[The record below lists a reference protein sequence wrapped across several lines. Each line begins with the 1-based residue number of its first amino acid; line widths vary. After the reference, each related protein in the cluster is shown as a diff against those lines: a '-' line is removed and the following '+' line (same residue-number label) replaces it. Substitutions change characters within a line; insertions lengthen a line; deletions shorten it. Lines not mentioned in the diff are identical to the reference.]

1 LVAFDVRRIT
11 GLALAFGALA
21 AVIVFAQPVTRVVQ
35 REWIA
40 WQNRPEPIAAT
51 DEEMAAII
59 REVVT
64 ANRWSSQSRSENGK
78 RTKLMLVDRTMDF
91 CPAPAPEQKSLY
103 CSTDSVGAMIRGFPW
118 GQPMTE
124 TLRREMELASRTERK
139 VPDPRLPMVELLDA
153 AAMDAVFQKGDE
165 WDEFYARFPDAGST
179 FKVSVPVLTRDRSQA
194 LIYVEQMCDGLCAI
208 GEAFLLERTA
218 QGWKQVAKVELWVS

>member
-1 LVAFDVRRIT
+1 MAPFDTRRIAT
-11 GLALAFGALA
+11 LTSAFAALA
-21 AVIVFAQPVTRVVQ
+21 AVLVFAQPVTRIVQ

-40 WQNRPEPIAAT
+40 WQNRPDPIAAT
-51 DEEMAAII
+51 DEEMAAVI

-103 CSTDSVGAMIRGFPW
+103 CSADSTGAMIRGFPW
-118 GQPMTE
+118 GRPMTE
-124 TLRREMELASRTERK
+124 KLRREMELASRTERK
-139 VPDPRLPMVELLDA
+139 VPDPHLPTVELLDA

-165 WDEFYARFPDAGST
+165 WDEFYARFPDASST

-218 QGWKQVAKVELWVS
+218 QGWKQIAKVQLWIS

>member
-1 LVAFDVRRIT
+1 LVALNVRRIT
-11 GLALAFGALA
+11 GLALALGALA
-21 AVIVFAQPVTRVVQ
+21 AVVVFAQPVTRIVQ

-40 WQNRPEPIAAT
+40 WQNRPDPIVAT

-64 ANRWSSQSRSENGK
+64 ANRWSSQSRKEQGK
-78 RTKLMLVDRTMDF
+78 PLKLMLVDRTMDF
-91 CPAPAPEQKSLY
+91 CPAPAPEQKSQY
-103 CSTDSVGAMIRGFPW
+103 CSTDSMGAMIRGFPW

-124 TLRREMELASRTERK
+124 KLRREMELASRTVRK
-139 VPDPRLPMVELLDA
+139 VPDPHLPTVDLLDT
-153 AAMDAVFQKGDE
+153 AAMDAVFRNGDE

-179 FKVSVPVLTRDRSQA
+179 FQVSVPVLTPDRSQA

-218 QGWKQVAKVELWVS
+218 QGWKQIAKVKLWIS